1 MYEKLI
7 DKFFREN
14 AVKNKDVPS
23 VQAIAHFQLT
33 LLLKPDVNE
42 EVHGF
47 INDLVFEKQPN
58 RKDNVLA
65 EKNEIESAANSNDVI
80 HLMRRKIDPMNQHIL
95 VNQAVKFEDEVIP
108 ETIKRLK
115 TSLNTG
121 FIETAVRVLSACGI
135 DIADELVGYFD
146 EVRDPYAQSMI
157 LLVLGFK
164 AKEEHIP
171 WMIEK
176 HKEMKL
182 KYPDETYCDS
192 VIYALDDIEVRIYP
206 GEKELT

>member
-1 MYEKLI
+1 MYKKLI

-14 AVKNKDVPS
+14 AVKNKDLPS
-23 VQAIAHFQLT
+23 VQAIAHFHLT
-33 LLLKPDVNE
+33 LLLKPDLNE

-47 INDLVFEKQPN
+47 LNNLVLKEQPN
-58 RKDNVLA
+58 REESVLA
-65 EKNEIESAANSNDVI
+65 EKNEIESAANGGDI
-80 HLMRRKIDPMNQHIL
+80 IRLMRRKIDPMNQHIL

-121 FIETAVRVLSACGI
+121 FIETAIRVLSVCGM

-146 EVRDPYAQSMI
+146 EVRNPYAQSMI

-171 WMIEK
+171 WVIER
-176 HKEMKL
+176 HKEMKR

-192 VIYALDDIEVRIYP
+192 VIYALDDIEERIYP
-206 GEKELT
+206 AEKR